1 MGKVV
6 GVTFFPYLK
15 ILLQFAITMCAITT
29 MFSNDFSDEK
39 ETVVVLELP
48 HITEKKWWCYFYVNL
63 RLPFLYY
70 SNNNGKKDFG
80 QLSNLPEE
88 LLRSG
93 DPRDPTQLGQM
104 PEQKK
109 SQILFLIISHHHRFV
124 VALFAKILCGQ

>member
-88 LLRSG
+88 LLRSQI
-93 DPRDPTQLGQM
+93 PLETSRTVPT
-104 PEQKK
+104 
-109 SQILFLIISHHHRFV
+109 FLYLLV
-124 VALFAKILCGQ
+124 

>member
-63 RLPFLYY
+63 RL
-70 SNNNGKKDFG
+70 
-80 QLSNLPEE
+80 
-88 LLRSG
+88 
-93 DPRDPTQLGQM
+93 
-104 PEQKK
+104 
-109 SQILFLIISHHHRFV
+109 ILISFPIYNKWER
-124 VALFAKILCGQ
+124 KILASLRAYRASPNSL